1 MRVQGGFV
9 GLFWFVE
16 TEFVIPT
23 VLGPSQLL
31 NQKHNG
37 IMENPQHPQT
47 VHTYRRRGTRAVSGV
62 ADRKLHSI
70 NKWLLEGSSQRL
82 PGLRDNRH

>member
-1 MRVQGGFV
+1 MRVQGGFI
-9 GLFWFVE
+9 GFFWFVE

-23 VLGPSQLL
+23 VLGTRQLL

-47 VHTYRRRGTRAVSGV
+47 VHTYRRKGTRVGRDV
-62 ADRKLHSI
+62 ANRKLHSI
-70 NKWLLEGSSQRL
+70 NKWLC
-82 PGLRDNRH
+82 